1 MKYLTLDYIKQ
12 HSRID
17 YCCEDELLELYAN
30 SAEDTVMNYLNRS
43 FEDLIEEYGQV
54 PPAIMHTT
62 LMLVDV
68 SYQYRSPISP
78 QNLYTVPYTFD
89 VLVKPYMIL

>member
-17 YCCEDELLELYAN
+17 YCCEDELLKLYAN

-54 PPAIMHTT
+54 PPAIMHAT
-62 LMLVDV
+62 LMIVDV

>member
-17 YCCEDELLELYAN
+17 YDCEDEILELYAN

-54 PPAIMHTT
+54 PPAIMHAT

>member
-54 PPAIMHTT
+54 PPAIMHAT